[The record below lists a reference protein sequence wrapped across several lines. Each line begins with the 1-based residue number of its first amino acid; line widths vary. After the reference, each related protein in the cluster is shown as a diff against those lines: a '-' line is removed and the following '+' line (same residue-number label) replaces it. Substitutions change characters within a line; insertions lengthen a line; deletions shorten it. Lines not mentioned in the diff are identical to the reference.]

1 MSLLPKLP
9 AALSRV
15 LASLRPRRP
24 RTDPASP
31 PNDNLWDQP
40 LTGDAWIGVF
50 LIGLSIVSVLV
61 GVQHYY

>member
-1 MSLLPKLP
+1 MSLFPKLP
-9 AALSRV
+9 PALIRA
-15 LASLRPRRP
+15 LESLRPR

-31 PNDNLWDQP
+31 STDNLWDQP